1 MYSKRRLPEIII
13 KSLALRLNKLKLIR
27 IMITRLRF
35 LGFNRGGLKQ
45 LGLKLTIFKINRKKT
60 KIK

>member
-1 MYSKRRLPEIII
+1 MDSKRRLPEIII
-13 KSLALRLNKLKLIR
+13 KSLEPRLNKLKLIR
-27 IMITRLRF
+27 IMITKLRF

-45 LGLKLTIFKINRKKT
+45 LELKLTIFKINRKKT